1 MKVIFID
8 EFPSHFLFSFTSK
21 DPAISTKTYKCKS
34 DSGRV
39 GGAQA
44 VTLGNSCLTTGT
56 EDQIVGRIQHE
67 ILHAVGSLHE
77 MNRPDRDDHISIDP
91 RKYRARGLS
100 HRITALN
107 PYYNQV
113 GFGDS
118 YKMTATDKVALNIFL
133 SCPTIKKE
141 IFEEFKGEEFDRNY
155 IELMQLTINPN
166 EKSLR

>member
-1 MKVIFID
+1 M
-8 EFPSHFLFSFTSK
+8 
-21 DPAISTKTYKCKS
+21 
-34 DSGRV
+34 

-56 EDQIVGRIQHE
+56 EEEIVGRIQHE

-77 MNRPDRDDHISIDP
+77 MKRPDRDDHISINP

-107 PYYNQV
+107 PYYDQV

-118 YKMTATDKVALNIFL
+118 YKMTATEKVALNIFL
-133 SCPTIKKE
+133 SCPTIKKKVYEEYKQEE
-141 IFEEFKGEEFDRNY
+141 IDRNY

-166 EKSLR
+166 SRSGR